1 MTTRSV
7 VGGSGCGFSP
17 GLRVALLVGLVLGV
31 PGQGAAARVRLPL
44 VQVDSLEEL
53 AAQAT
58 RAVVLIDAETPSG
71 SRQGS
76 GFLVDSS
83 GRILTN
89 HHVIRDARSVR
100 LKLASGDI
108 YDGASVLAVDERR
121 DIAVLQ
127 IPGFELP
134 ALPLGNSDSV
144 RIGTPVVLIGSPLG
158 LENTVTTGIVSGRRQ
173 EPEGFQL
180 LQVSAPASQGSSGGP
195 VLSLGGE
202 VVGIASSQMQAGQ
215 NLNFAV
221 PINYARGLLTNIEG
235 EPVAVL
241 RPTASSNPESETR
254 PMTSRMVV
262 NRGLSFD
269 LGDFGGYRTE
279 TLVQLGADQ
288 WRRTRITYQ
297 VIETLG
303 GEEPRVERYVESQT
317 TRRSEPFGTEQ
328 TIHRERS
335 RSIATLDSLTPVSS
349 RGETAWWTG
358 ESWKTATYDLEF
370 ADGHVRGIITDTV
383 GPAQELD
390 RELPEG
396 IVTGGMRD
404 LAFATLLADSLVGRS
419 VELVTFEPR
428 TGDLVR
434 DRFDVLGLEGIQV
447 AGESQKALRVNVAS
461 GLTNTAAYFRAAPPR
476 ILLRQTRESDEGGVE
491 EVTHLEI
498 FPARRR

>member
-1 MTTRSV
+1 MTTRFA
-7 VGGSGCGFSP
+7 VGGSGWGFSR
-17 GLRVALLVGLVLGV
+17 GVSLALLVGLVLGV
-31 PGQGAAARVRLPL
+31 PGRSSAARVRLPL

-76 GFLVDSS
+76 GFLVDPS

-100 LKLASGDI
+100 LKLASGDV

-202 VVGIASSQMQAGQ
+202 VVGIASSQMQTGQ

-235 EPVAVL
+235 EPIAVL
-241 RPTASSNPESETR
+241 RPTATSNPEPEPR
-254 PMTSRMVV
+254 PMTSRMAV
-262 NRGLSFD
+262 NRGLGFD
-269 LGDFGGYRTE
+269 LSGFGGYLTE

-288 WRRTRITYQ
+288 WRRTRIT
-297 VIETLG
+297 ETLG
-303 GEEPRVERYVESQT
+303 AEEPRVERYMESQT

-328 TIHRERS
+328 TVHRERS
-335 RSIATLDSLTPVSS
+335 RTIATLDSLTPVSS
-349 RGETAWWTG
+349 SGETAWWTG

-370 ADGHVRGIITDTV
+370 ADGYVRGIITDTV

-390 RELPEG
+390 RELPAG
-396 IVTGGMRD
+396 IVTRGMRD

-419 VELVTFEPR
+419 VELVTFDPR

-434 DRFDVLGLEGIQV
+434 DRFDVLGLESIEV
-447 AGESQKALRVNVAS
+447 AGESRQALRVNVAS
-461 GLTNTAAYFRAAPPR
+461 GLTNTSAYFRATPPR

-498 FPARRR
+498 FPSRRR